1 MSKWALINLA
11 INLTDKI
18 LDISGRKLATLPS
31 RTVSIV
37 FLVSVPLL
45 AAAVYVLP
53 VCAEDVSTKPEG
65 VVELYTSQGCGSCPP
80 ADAVLKQL
88 ATEGKVVALAFHV
101 DYWDYRG
108 WTDNLAL
115 PENTERQNEYRQALS
130 LNGVYTPQV
139 ILNGREHMNGQ
150 DGAKIRRRI
159 ADMRGTQSGLTVPVS
174 IDKTAKNRLLIDI
187 GTGPVT
193 TNPVRVVLAYFNR
206 ESIVEIPDG
215 ENVGR
220 KVSYANSVRA
230 METVGMW
237 DGKAQKIEIPISE
250 LASKKA
256 SGCAVLLQ
264 EMLGDGRPGPIIG
277 ASIMAAKQ

>member
-1 MSKWALINLA
+1 MLSRTTSRLLA
-11 INLTDKI
+11 I
-18 LDISGRKLATLPS
+18 G
-31 RTVSIV
+31 
-37 FLVSVPLL
+37 VPLV
-45 AAAVYVLP
+45 AAIVYVLP
-53 VCAEDVSTKPEG
+53 VCAEDAGTKPEG

-80 ADAVLKQL
+80 ADAVLKEL

-115 PENTERQNEYRQALS
+115 PENTERQNEYRKALS

-139 ILNGREHMNGQ
+139 IINGREHVNGQ
-150 DGAKIRRRI
+150 DETKIRRRI
-159 ADMRGTQSGLTVPVS
+159 ADMRDTPSGLTVPVS
-174 IDKTAKNRLLIDI
+174 IEKAAKNRLLIDI
-187 GTGPVT
+187 GSGPVT

-206 ESIVEIPDG
+206 ESIVSIPGG

-220 KVSYANSVRA
+220 MVSYANSVRA
-230 METVGMW
+230 METIGMW
-237 DGKAQKIEIPISE
+237 DGNAQKIEIPISE

-264 EMLGDGRPGPIIG
+264 EMLGDGKPGPIIG
-277 ASIMAAKQ
+277 ASIMAAK